1 MNSTRKLLPL
11 LSACLWSLSLFAQDA
26 PPRSDGPVI
35 EGYGGVFRIPD
46 ATLTADP
53 DQLYEVVFELAT
65 GPEDP
70 ADLNKAVN
78 AVARF
83 LNMHAQAG
91 VPAENMKVVAVMHAG
106 AAKAVLTDDAYR
118 QRFQTDNPNLPLL
131 RQLDEAGVELYL
143 CGQSAAARGF
153 DQDEIA
159 PEIRMALSAM
169 TVLIHKQ
176 REGYQMVA
184 F

>member
-1 MNSTRKLLPL
+1 MNATSKLLPL
-11 LSACLWSLSLFAQDA
+11 LAACLWSLSLLAQNGPA
-26 PPRSDGPVI
+26 RSDGPII

-83 LNMHAQAG
+83 LNMHVQAG

-106 AAKAVLTDDAYR
+106 AAKAVLTNEAYR
-118 QRFQTDNPNLPLL
+118 KRFQTDNPNLSLL
-131 RQLDEAGVELYL
+131 RKLDEAGVELYL

-153 DQDEIA
+153 AEHEIA